1 MKDLLDK
8 VIKKW
13 HNLDCKLYA
22 IKMSSFEKL
31 LPTGLITG
39 QDLISQLRTSHWV
52 TLLISSSMLRRD
64 SDVFL

>member
-1 MKDLLDK
+1 MYAYELMKDLLDK

-22 IKMSSFEKL
+22 IKNEFFGETITV
-31 LPTGLITG
+31 TGLITG

-52 TLLISSSMLRRD
+52 IHC
-64 SDVFL
+64 